1 MSIEALMRTPCTLV
15 VREPGAPD
23 VYGDP
28 VPVET
33 LTTTT
38 CELQQVGARE
48 ELGDQVQVTT
58 WRLFLPKDAPAR
70 GWDSVRLD
78 DGSTYELQGDAWL
91 VKNARTGNLHHV
103 EAYVEAVA

>member
-1 MSIEALMRTPCTLV
+1 MRTSATLV
-15 VREPGAPD
+15 KREPGASD
-23 VYGDP
+23 EYGNP
-28 VPVET
+28 VPVESD
-33 LTTTT
+33 LPTT

-70 GWDSVRLD
+70 GWDAVRLA
-78 DGSTYELQGDAWL
+78 DGSTYELQGDAWQ
-91 VKNARTGNLHHV
+91 VKNARTGELHHV